1 MRALL
6 QRVTNETVTVSDA
19 RIGSVELGYLAL
31 VGVRRGDIEEDA
43 AWLAQKILGLRVF
56 ADDDGKMNRSIV
68 DVGGAVLL
76 VSQFTLYGDARKG
89 RRPSF
94 EAAARP
100 EEAVPLL
107 DALRLALEE
116 GGLRVETGIFGAHMI
131 VSLTND
137 GPVTLML
144 DSVDRAAAPPA
155 EHLPRGRFRLLGEGS
170 VLENMSIVLASSSTR
185 RRDLLREL
193 GLSFTV
199 HAVDVNETEGLPEI
213 PDEIASV
220 LAGRKAAAVNERFRE
235 SLVIAADTI
244 VVLDDVVFGKPDG
257 EDDAI
262 RMLTAL
268 SGREHRVV
276 TAVCVAHPARGIR
289 RTQSVSTTVRFR
301 SVDDAEIRRYVATGE
316 PFGKA
321 GAYAIQGLGALLV
334 SGIEGDYSNVVGLPL
349 GVTLDLFEEVLEL
362 RELR

>member
-1 MRALL
+1 
-6 QRVTNETVTVSDA
+6 
-19 RIGSVELGYLAL
+19 
-31 VGVRRGDIEEDA
+31 
-43 AWLAQKILGLRVF
+43 
-56 ADDDGKMNRSIV
+56 
-68 DVGGAVLL
+68 
-76 VSQFTLYGDARKG
+76 
-89 RRPSF
+89 
-94 EAAARP
+94 
-100 EEAVPLL
+100 
-107 DALRLALEE
+107 
-116 GGLRVETGIFGAHMI
+116 
-131 VSLTND
+131 
-137 GPVTLML
+137 
-144 DSVDRAAAPPA
+144 
-155 EHLPRGRFRLLGEGS
+155 
-170 VLENMSIVLASSSTR
+170 
-185 RRDLLREL
+185 
-193 GLSFTV
+193 LSFTV

-213 PDEIASV
+213 PDEIACV

>member
-6 QRVTNETVTVSDA
+6 QRVTDASVTVTDA
-19 RIGSVELGYLAL
+19 RVGAIELGFLAL
-31 VGVRRGDIEEDA
+31 VGIRRGDTADDA
-43 AWLAQKILGLRVF
+43 AWLAQKMLGLRVF
-56 ADDDGKMNRSIV
+56 ADDDGKMNRSIG
-68 DVGGAVLL
+68 DVGGAILL
-76 VSQFTLYGDARKG
+76 VSQFTLYGDVRKG

-100 EEAVPLL
+100 EDAVPLL

-116 GGLRVETGIFGAHMI
+116 GGVRVETGIFGAHMI

-144 DSVDRAAAPPA
+144 DSADRGGAPPA
-155 EHLPRGRFRLLGEGS
+155 ELVRRGRFRLLGDGS
-170 VLENMSIVLASSSTR
+170 ALDGVSIVLASSSSR

-199 HAVDVNETEGLPEI
+199 HAVDVDEQADLPEN
-213 PDEIASV
+213 PDEVACV
-220 LAGRKAAAVNERFRE
+220 LAERKATAVSERFRE

-244 VVLDDVVFGKPDG
+244 VVLDDTPFGKPAD
-257 EDDAI
+257 EDDAV
-262 RMLTAL
+262 RMLRAL

-289 RTQSVSTTVRFR
+289 RTQSVSTSVRFR
-301 SVDDAEIRRYVATGE
+301 AVGDAEIRRYVATKE

-334 SGIEGDYSNVVGLPL
+334 AGIEGDYSNVVGLPL

-362 RELR
+362 REHR